1 MEKYIVEWSHE
12 FLARSP
18 YEAAEEAFHIMAV
31 GYSEP
36 LSVDV
41 KDMAGNVVRIY
52 STHPLGGEIAEIHSE
67 ED

>member
-1 MEKYIVEWSHE
+1 MQKYIVKWEHA
-12 FLARSP
+12 FLAETP
-18 YEAAEEAFHIMAV
+18 YEAAEEAFYIMAT

-52 STHPLGGEIAEIHSE
+52 STE
-67 ED
+67 EE

>member
-18 YEAAEEAFHIMAV
+18 YEAAEEAFHIMAD

-41 KDMAGNVVRIY
+41 RDMAGNVVRIY
-52 STHPLGGEIAEIHSE
+52 STE
-67 ED
+67 EE

>member
-1 MEKYIVEWSHE
+1 MQKYIVEWSHE
-12 FLARSP
+12 FLAETP
-18 YEAAEEAFHIMAV
+18 EEAAKEAFQIITDA
-31 GYSEP
+31 YSEP

-52 STHPLGGEIAEIHSE
+52 EDEVTVE